1 MKIKLALLDKD
12 INYLNRLAMVF
23 NTQYADKMEIHLFT
37 GADSIYENLE
47 SEKIDALI
55 ASDVFD
61 IDMDEIPARCA
72 FAYFVESMGIESV
85 KNQKAICKFQ
95 KAELIYKQIL
105 NIYADKA
112 ALVTGKKHGESGVRT
127 IMFTTFSGGTGCSSL
142 AAAFASKVAQ
152 RNKKVLYLNLEKMGD
167 AGLFF
172 DGEGQLSLSDVIYAL
187 KSKKAN
193 LSLKIQSSVK
203 TSTEG
208 VNYFAAPKMA
218 LDVMELKVNEV
229 SELLDEVQSC
239 GYHYVIVDAG
249 FNFDDMGYML
259 WKKADEVVL
268 VSDGSEIANSKFE
281 RAYNSM
287 KIIQGKDEKLR
298 LEKANL
304 IYNKFSNKTSK
315 TMAGIDVNELG
326 GIPKYEHATTKQVM
340 RQIASAGILDKL
352 M

>member
-1 MKIKLALLDKD
+1 MKIKIALLDKD
-12 INYLNRLAMVF
+12 INYLNRLSMVF
-23 NTQYADKMEIHLFT
+23 NTKYASKMEIHIFT
-37 GADSIYENLE
+37 SLDNIFDNLE
-47 SEKIDALI
+47 KEKIDVLV
-55 ASDVFD
+55 ASDMFE
-61 IDMDEIPARCA
+61 IDMSRIPIRCA
-72 FAYFVESMGIESV
+72 FAYFVESLGIESV
-85 KNQKAICKFQ
+85 KEQKAICKFQ

-112 ALVTGKKHGESGVRT
+112 ALIIGKKHGDAGVRT
-127 IMFTTFSGGTGCSSL
+127 MLFTTFSGGTGCSTL
-142 AAAFASKVAQ
+142 AAAFASKMAQ
-152 RNKKVLYLNLEKMGD
+152 RNRKVLYLNLEKMGD
-167 AGLFF
+167 AELFF
-172 DGEGQLSLSDVIYAL
+172 EGEGQLSLSDVIYAL

-203 TSTEG
+203 TSAEG

-229 SELLDEVQSC
+229 SEFLDEVQSC
-239 GYHYVIVDAG
+239 GYQYVIIDAG
-249 FNFDDMGYML
+249 FDFDDMGYML

-298 LEKANL
+298 LEKASL

-315 TMAGIDVNELG
+315 TMTGIDVNEIG

-340 RQIASAGILDKL
+340 GQISSSAILDKL